1 MTKTQFQR
9 LVEQGFN
16 RIPVH
21 REILADLD
29 TPLSTY
35 LKLANAPY
43 SYLLESV
50 QGGEKWG
57 RYSFIGL
64 PCRKIIRVRG
74 HDISVEHAGEIV
86 EQARVPDPL
95 AWIAEFQGRYRVP
108 ASAEGL
114 PRFAGGLVGY
124 FGYDIIRYI
133 EPRLA
138 TCPNPDPLDTP
149 DILFLVSEDVVV
161 FDNLSGKLFIITLI
175 DPALERAFD
184 RAQQR
189 LDEVMERLLGPGPSY
204 RAVAPAK
211 NKKVGEQD
219 FSSSF
224 SREGYMAA
232 VERIQRYI
240 VDGDC
245 MQVVPSQRMSIPF
258 TLPPLDLYRALRSV
272 NPSPYMYFLN
282 LGDFHIVGSSPE
294 ILARLED
301 GMVTVRPIAGTRP
314 RGATEAE
321 DQALEQELLS
331 DPKELAEHLMLI
343 DLGRNDVGRVSETG
357 SVKVTEQMVVERYSH
372 VMHIVSNVTGRLKP
386 GLTAIDVL
394 RATHPAGTLS
404 GAPKIRAMEIID
416 ELEPVK
422 RGVYSGALGYLSW
435 TGNMD
440 TAIIIRTAVIKDGM
454 LHIQAG
460 GGIVADSAP
469 ETEWEETL
477 NKRRAMF
484 RAVALTNRV
493 DRRSREGVESCL
505 NHYTSNT
512 TKVLQI
518 SIYGSCPLT
527 YL

>member
-1 MTKTQFQR
+1 MNKEQFQQ

-21 REILADLD
+21 REILADMD

-35 LKLANAPY
+35 LKLADAPY

-74 HDISVEHAGEIV
+74 HRISVEHAGEIV
-86 EQARVPDPL
+86 EQTTVDDPL
-95 AWIAEFQGRYRVP
+95 AWIEQFQSRYRVP
-108 ASAEGL
+108 AMGHGL

-124 FGYDIIRYI
+124 FGYDIIRYV

-138 TCPNPDPLDTP
+138 QCPNPDPLDTP
-149 DILFLVSEDVVV
+149 DILLLVSEDVVV
-161 FDNLSGKLFIITLI
+161 FDNLAGKLYLITLV
-175 DPALERAFD
+175 DPALERAFE

-189 LDEVMERLLGPGPSY
+189 LHEIIDKLHSPLSGYSPVSAADADKDVQER
-204 RAVAPAK
+204 
-211 NKKVGEQD
+211 D
-219 FSSSF
+219 FQSSF
-224 SREGYMAA
+224 SREGYEAA
-232 VERIQRYI
+232 VERIKQYI
-240 VDGDC
+240 IEGDC

-258 TLPPLDLYRALRSV
+258 SKPPLDLYRALRSV
-272 NPSPYMYFLN
+272 NPSPYMYYFN
-282 LGDFHIVGSSPE
+282 LADFHIVGSSPE

-301 GMVTVRPIAGTRP
+301 NMITVRPIAGTRP
-314 RGATEAE
+314 RGASETE

-343 DLGRNDVGRVSETG
+343 DLGRNDVGRVAATG
-357 SVKVTEQMVVERYSH
+357 TVKLTEQMAVERYSH
-372 VMHIVSNVTGRLKP
+372 VMHIVSNVIGKLQP
-386 GLTAIDVL
+386 ELTAIDVL
-394 RATHPAGTLS
+394 RATHPAGTVS

-422 RGVYSGALGYLSW
+422 RGIYSGAVGFLSW
-435 TGNMD
+435 SGNMD
-440 TAIIIRTAVIKDGM
+440 TAIAIRTAVIKDDV

-460 GGIVADSAP
+460 GGIVADSVPA
-469 ETEWEETL
+469 TEWEETL

-484 RAVALTNRV
+484 RAVALA
-493 DRRSREGVESCL
+493 EKG
-505 NHYTSNT
+505 
-512 TKVLQI
+512 LQV
-518 SIYGSCPLT
+518 
-527 YL
+527 